1 VTGPP
6 DVLPLPELLLL
17 ELEDAQAARTT
28 AAAQAAAGLRIVE
41 CFTLVLLYSVRAVRR
56 CPASGSPHQFMR
68 PM

>member
-6 DVLPLPELLLL
+6 DALPPAELLL

-28 AAAQAAAGLRIVE
+28 AAAQAAADLMIVG
-41 CFTLVLLYSVRAVRR
+41 CFTLVLLYSMRAVRQ
-56 CPASGSPHQFMR
+56 CPASGSDNQLMR